1 MRKNSKGEMV
11 EVDLK
16 NEDFDQNAFV
26 KEKNIDE
33 FDNKTYKKIEK
44 NKLLKSSITKNI
56 TNRVNRN
63 E

>member
-44 NKLLKSSITKNI
+44 NKIAEINKNKK
-56 TNRVNRN
+56 
-63 E
+63 EY